1 MLHWSWNILK
11 NVSSN
16 ISSGEVLL
24 SLNHGIEYFEFVLR
38 ISGFHGWGWIF
49 IRSLASSPSQHFR
62 PGCLSI
68 PVFIDLREPV
78 ISFIEIILLG
88 AIAVGWRAWQIFQD
102 ADQTELIETF
112 NSTWASNA
120 GNIFCF
126 RYLKEG
132 KYGEERGKFHLK
144 YYKKFELFF

>member
-38 ISGFHGWGWIF
+38 INGFHGWAWMF
-49 IRSLASSPSQHFR
+49 IRPFIRGPGHHFR

-68 PVFIDLREPV
+68 PVFINLREPV
-78 ISFIEIILLG
+78 ISFIDIILLEAFG
-88 AIAVGWRAWQIFQD
+88 VEWSCFQIFQD
-102 ADQTELIETF
+102 AEQTELIKAF

-132 KYGEERGKFHLK
+132 KYGEERGEFH
-144 YYKKFELFF
+144 F